1 MKPHLFY
8 VSLALTVT
16 VPVHAENVLRWASQ
30 GDALT
35 FDPHAQ
41 NEGPTNT
48 ANLQVYEPLV
58 RRNESLTKIPGL
70 ATAWETVEPTVWE
83 FKLREGVTFHD
94 GADFSAEDVVF
105 SFERAR
111 SETSDFRDYITSVTE
126 VRAVDDYTVQIVTDG
141 PNPILPDQLT
151 QIGMMDSGWAEEHS
165 VTEPQDFANQEE
177 TFAVRNANG
186 TGPFMLELREPDV
199 RTVMVK
205 NPDWWGLEAH
215 PHNIDRIVYTPVSNQ
230 ATRVAALL
238 SGELDYVLD
247 PPLQDLERI
256 ESAPGLKVQSVN
268 QIRTIFFGLNVG
280 AEALESSNLAEANPF
295 ADPRVRQ
302 AMYQAID
309 IDAIQQK
316 VMRGNSI
323 PAGII
328 TSPGVHGY
336 TEALDARLTY
346 DPEGARSLL
355 EEAGYPD
362 GFEVTLDC
370 PNDRYNNDEAICQ
383 AVVGMLGRIG
393 IGVNL
398 DAQTKSLHFPK
409 IQNRETDFYM
419 LGWGVPPLDS
429 HYVFNFLYRSDGSW
443 NATGFSDE
451 RLDELVQAMEQETD
465 LEKRD
470 AMIAEA
476 WDIAKASNAYLPLH
490 HQVISWAM
498 SDKLTLP
505 IRADDSPRFYMARI
519 AE

>member
-1 MKPHLFY
+1 MKTPLLCL
-8 VSLALTVT
+8 STALV
-16 VPVHAENVLRWASQ
+16 VLPVQAENVLRWASQ

-48 ANLQVYEPLV
+48 ANLQVYEPLI
-58 RRNESLTKIPGL
+58 RRDANLTKVPGL
-70 ATAWETVEPTVWE
+70 AVSWTTVEPTVWE

-94 GADFSAEDVVF
+94 GAEFNAEDVVF
-105 SFERAR
+105 SFQRAQA
-111 SETSDFRDYITSVTE
+111 ETSDFRDYITSVSE
-126 VRAVDDYTVQIVTDG
+126 IRMVDDFTVQLVTDG
-141 PNPILPDQLT
+141 PNPILPDQIT
-151 QIGMMDSGWAEEHS
+151 TIGIMDKGWSEEHE
-165 VTEPQDFANQEE
+165 VTTPQDFANQEE
-177 TFAVRNANG
+177 TYAVRNANG
-186 TGPFMLELREPDV
+186 TGPFILELREPDV

-205 NPDWWGLEAH
+205 NPDWWGLEED
-215 PHNIDRIVYTPVSNQ
+215 PHNVDRVVYTPVSNQ

-256 ESAPGLKVQSVN
+256 KASPGLQVQSVN
-268 QIRTIFFGLNVG
+268 QIRTIFLGINTG
-280 AEALESSNLAEANPF
+280 AEDSPF
-295 ADPRVRQ
+295 ASPEVRQ

-336 TEALDARLTY
+336 TEALDERLPY
-346 DPEGARSLL
+346 DPEAAQAMLA
-355 EEAGYPD
+355 EAGYGD
-362 GFEVTLDC
+362 GFEATLDC

-393 IGVNL
+393 ITVNL

-443 NATGFSDE
+443 NATGFADA
-451 RLDELVQAMEQETD
+451 RLDELVQGMEQEID

-476 WDIAKASNAYLPLH
+476 WEIAKASNVYLPLH

-498 SDKLTLP
+498 SDKLSLP
-505 IRADDSPRFYMARI
+505 IRADDSPRFYMARF